1 MGIVIKQSFHNLVTT
16 FLGFGIGA
24 LNTLFL
30 YVNFMSDAYYGLV
43 GFLLSTAMILMPFLA
58 FGVHN
63 TIVKFYSSYSGQDQD
78 RFLIWMLLLP
88 VLIIIPATAL
98 CYVFYEQIA
107 SFLSSKNEMFR
118 GYLWYIFL
126 IATAT
131 AYFEVFF
138 AWSKVHMKTSFG
150 NFMKEVFHRIGTM
163 CLLLL
168 LALDFISIDVFLK
181 ALVGVYIT
189 RMLVMKLYAF
199 RLRMPRISSLTLQ
212 RGTFLRKPQQFN
224 RVLKYTS
231 LIIIAGSVAT
241 LLLDLDK
248 FMIGKYKLV
257 ENIAYYSVA
266 IYIATVIAIPV
277 RAMHQITYPMVA
289 KLLNDKKTEEIGA
302 LYTKSSLTLFVVSSL
317 LFILICC
324 NVKNLYLLVDPT
336 YATGIYVV
344 LLIGSARVLDNVL
357 GINNAILFNSDYY
370 RLVLLLGV
378 GLVLVAIGLNM
389 YFIPRYGIQG
399 AAAATFIAS
408 VSYSTLKIVMVHWKF
423 GLLPFS
429 KGTWKMLIITLL
441 FFGGFYF
448 WDFDVHPLVGIVL
461 KSGIIGILFIGL
473 VYGLNISTDI
483 SEAIRKVLRFG
494 Q

>member
-1 MGIVIKQSFHNLVTT
+1 MGIVIKQSFNNLVTT

-63 TIVKFYSSYSGQDQD
+63 TVVKFYSSYEGREQD
-78 RFLIWMLLLP
+78 RFLICMLLLP
-88 VLIIIPATAL
+88 MVIIIPATGV
-98 CYVFYEQIA
+98 CYLFYEQIA

-126 IATAT
+126 IATAS

-138 AWSKVHMKTSFG
+138 AWSKVHLKTSFG
-150 NFMKEVFHRIGTM
+150 NFMKEVFHRLSTM
-163 CLLLL
+163 CLLIL
-168 LALDFISIDVFLK
+168 LAIDIIDIDIFLK
-181 ALVGVYIT
+181 ALVGVYIL
-189 RMLVMKLYAF
+189 RMLIMKGYAY
-199 RLRMPRISSLTLQ
+199 S
-212 RGTFLRKPQQFN
+212 LRKPKVFSKNTHLKLPSQFSS
-224 RVLKYTS
+224 VIKYTS

-289 KLLNDKKTEEIGA
+289 KLLNQKKTSEIGV

-317 LFILICC
+317 LFILISC
-324 NVKNLYLLVDPT
+324 NVKSLYLLVDPT

-344 LLIGSARVLDNVL
+344 LLIGSARVLDNIL

-370 RLVLLLGV
+370 RLVLVLGV
-378 GLVLVAIGLNM
+378 GLVLIAIVLNM

-399 AAAATFIAS
+399 AAIATFIAS
-408 VSYSTLKIVMVHWKF
+408 ISYSLLKIGMVKWKF

-429 KGTWKMLIITLL
+429 KGTLSMLVITFV
-441 FFGGFYF
+441 FFGSFYF
-448 WDFDVHPLVGIVL
+448 WDFGFHPLIDIVL
-461 KSGIIGILFIGL
+461 KSGLIGILFVAI
-473 VYGLNISTDI
+473 VYRLNVSTDI
-483 SEAIRKVLRFG
+483 SEAIGKILKRV
-494 Q
+494 

>member
-1 MGIVIKQSFHNLVTT
+1 MGIVIKQSFNNLVTT

-63 TIVKFYSSYSGQDQD
+63 TLVKFYSSYAGQDQD
-78 RFLIWMLLLP
+78 RFLLWMLLLP
-88 VLIIIPATAL
+88 LAMILPATGL
-98 CYVFYEQIA
+98 CYLFYEQITL
-107 SFLSSKNEMFR
+107 FLSTKNEIF
-118 GYLWYIFL
+118 GDYLWYILL
-126 IATAT
+126 IAIAS

-150 NFMKEVFHRIGTM
+150 NFMKEVFHRVGTM
-163 CLLLL
+163 CLLIL
-168 LALDFISIDVFLK
+168 LAFDVITIDSFLK
-181 ALVGVYIT
+181 ALVGVYIV
-189 RMLVMKLYAF
+189 RMVIMKLYAY
-199 RLRMPRISSLTLQ
+199 RLRMPKLSGLTKQKRTLLK
-212 RGTFLRKPQQFN
+212 RPPQFG

-241 LLLDLDK
+241 LLMDLDK
-248 FMIGKYKLV
+248 FMIGKYELV

-266 IYIATVIAIPV
+266 IYMATVIAVPV

-289 KLLNDKKTEEIGA
+289 KLLNEKKINEIKD
-302 LYTKSSLTLFVVSSL
+302 LYVKSSLTLFVISSL
-317 LFILICC
+317 LFLLISC
-324 NVKNLYLLVDPT
+324 NVKSLYLLIDPT
-336 YATGIYVV
+336 YAAGLYVV
-344 LLIGSARVLDNVL
+344 LLIGSTRVLDNIL

-370 RLVLLLGV
+370 RLVLILGI
-378 GLVLVAIGLNM
+378 GLVSLAVILNM

-399 AAAATFIAS
+399 AAIATFIAS
-408 VSYSTLKIVMVHWKF
+408 FSYSLLKIAMVRWKF

-429 KGTWKMLIITLL
+429 KGTLSMLIITFA

-448 WDFDVHPLVGIVL
+448 WDFDFHPLTNILL
-461 KSGIIGILFIGL
+461 KSGIIGLLFVAIVHGFN
-473 VYGLNISTDI
+473 VSPDI
-483 SEAIRKVLRFG
+483 SNAIRKLVQRD
-494 Q
+494 